1 MNNVPHSSAK
11 RCKLS
16 DIDCDQFYSFGIVV
30 DADNDRPESVAKN
43 YCKDFREFFPQFPDT
58 PGEVNRSG
66 TRTGIFVLPNNEE
79 QGVLETLLLKC
90 GEIAY
95 RDYLQRAN
103 NYIDRFSEEE
113 RKKLKWKPFDREK
126 AIIATVVS
134 VLKPGKTNQA
144 SISDNQWISSE
155 TAESVEDLQKL
166 VSFLEDLL
174 GLKKDDASS

>member
-1 MNNVPHSSAK
+1 
-11 RCKLS
+11 
-16 DIDCDQFYSFGIVV
+16 
-30 DADNDRPESVAKN
+30 
-43 YCKDFREFFPQFPDT
+43 
-58 PGEVNRSG
+58 
-66 TRTGIFVLPNNEE
+66 
-79 QGVLETLLLKC
+79 LETLLLKC